1 MPAVEFIDTNIWIYA
16 HLRTPNE
23 PRHPLALA
31 LVKQLKNAVISPQ
44 VIAEYYSVML
54 KNRKDDVWIQTNI
67 QTILGYTQLQ
77 ALDAKVI
84 QRALWIRQRYGFSYW
99 DCQIVA
105 AALEAGCVTLYSED
119 MQSRQVIDGVL
130 TVLNP
135 FSL

>member
-31 LVKQLKNAVISPQ
+31 LVKHLKNAVVSPQ
-44 VIAEYYSVML
+44 VIAEYYNVIL
-54 KNRKDDVWIQTNI
+54 KNRKDDAWIQANI
-67 QTILGYTQLQ
+67 QAILSYTQLQ
-77 ALDAKVI
+77 ALDASVI

-119 MQSRQVIDGVL
+119 MQSGQVINGAL

-135 FSL
+135 FS

>member
-1 MPAVEFIDTNIWIYA
+1 MPAVEFIDTNIWVYA

-31 LVKQLKNAVISPQ
+31 LVKQLKNAVVSPQ

-54 KNRKDDVWIQTNI
+54 KNRKDDVWIQSNI
-67 QTILGYTQLQ
+67 QAILGYTQLQ
-77 ALDAKVI
+77 ALDANVI

-119 MQSRQVIDGVL
+119 MQSGQVIDGVL

-135 FSL
+135 FN